1 MSDRATPRLVVE
13 SFQWPVDVIKGYAIW
28 DTERKMPIARLL
40 IADGEY
46 TVHDDVRGI
55 AQQMADKL
63 NAHDRL
69 TRENDKMRRALQA
82 IVDTEERLIESAGPL
97 DESLRRENRIP
108 MPTENDWERLCELAE
123 AALRVWQEREGDINA
138 EAE

>member
-69 TRENDKMRRALQA
+69 TRENDKMREALGAVSFA
-82 IVDTEERLIESAGPL
+82 IRVEQLQQWLGGWRGL
-97 DESLRRENRIP
+97 
-108 MPTENDWERLCELAE
+108 LADIE
-123 AALRVWQEREGDINA
+123 AALAAEG
-138 EAE
+138 EE

>member
-69 TRENDKMRRALQA
+69 TRENAKMRRALQA
-82 IVDTEERLIESAGPL
+82 VLSNPVVDGFSARIRDHAKQNGLTNPL
-97 DESLRRENRIP
+97 EQ
-108 MPTENDWERLCELAE
+108 AE
-123 AALRVWQEREGDINA
+123 AALAAEG
-138 EAE
+138 EE